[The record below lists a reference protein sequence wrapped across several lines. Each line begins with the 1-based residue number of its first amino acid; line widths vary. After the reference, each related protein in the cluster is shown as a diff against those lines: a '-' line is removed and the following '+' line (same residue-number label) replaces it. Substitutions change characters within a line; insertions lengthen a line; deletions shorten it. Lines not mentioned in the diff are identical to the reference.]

1 MCAALKN
8 AYTLAV
14 GLAGG
19 LLERAGGVDEA
30 GAGMHNLAAA
40 LFGVSAREMA
50 RIVTLMGGGPDK
62 VVGLP
67 GVGDQYVTCV
77 GGRTIRLGRL
87 LGKGL
92 TYPEAVSEMAGETLE
107 GAYIV
112 QQLAKALPVWEA
124 KGLIGRDEL
133 PLMRMLIR
141 VITESAPLRIP
152 FDDFFGR
159 GQLVL

>member
-1 MCAALKN
+1 
-8 AYTLAV
+8 
-14 GLAGG
+14 
-19 LLERAGGVDEA
+19 
-30 GAGMHNLAAA
+30 
-40 LFGVSAREMA
+40 MA

-124 KGLIGRDEL
+124 RGLIGRDEL

-141 VITESAPLRIP
+141 VITESAPLRIRSMISSAVGSSSCRTFVRP
-152 FDDFFGR
+152 HGR
-159 GQLVL
+159 ADVASSH